1 MKTDGTMK
9 RFLFSVVLLVAG
21 LIVAPVS
28 AQDDEAAAVVKRYEQ
43 VTGIDQLTQD
53 EANHVMMEVVANMQG
68 MSMPMKIIKAPG
80 KMNID
85 MAVQGQPVKMIIDG
99 DQGWMSVPGEGS
111 VPMPEATLRQL
122 KEQTN
127 VSQNYLWNARDYTY
141 AMAGEV
147 QNGSK
152 TYVGIR
158 MTPRKPQPGLE
169 NLVVYFDKAS
179 GLVCYLTSEVSVAVQ
194 NGSEPQRMSVRMDL
208 GNFKTFGKVKLPSEY
223 RVQINNIETMTMRI
237 KTLEYNY
244 PTTDEMFAK
253 PE

>member
-1 MKTDGTMK
+1 
-9 RFLFSVVLLVAG
+9 
-21 LIVAPVS
+21 
-28 AQDDEAAAVVKRYEQ
+28 
-43 VTGIDQLTQD
+43 
-53 EANHVMMEVVANMQG
+53 
-68 MSMPMKIIKAPG
+68 
-80 KMNID
+80 
-85 MAVQGQPVKMIIDG
+85 
-99 DQGWMSVPGEGS
+99 MSVPGEGS
-111 VPMPEATLRQL
+111 VPMPEATLKQL

-223 RVQINNIETMTMRI
+223 RVQINNIEWLLCMQKRMRLHSYVSFVLTYSVYHIFI
-237 KTLEYNY
+237 KSQHIRSLLKRFDFRNGALDQLSDIAIGH
-244 PTTDEMFAK
+244 TDNKVVADIDGEQHLHRIALPDGFRHIRCDL
-253 PE
+253 PI